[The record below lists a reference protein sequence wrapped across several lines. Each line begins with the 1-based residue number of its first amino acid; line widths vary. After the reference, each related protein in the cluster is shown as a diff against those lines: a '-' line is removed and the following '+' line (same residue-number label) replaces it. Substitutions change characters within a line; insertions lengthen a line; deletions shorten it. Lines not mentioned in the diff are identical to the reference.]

1 MGYVERSLY
10 LNRLMR
16 LKGKP
21 DIKVI
26 TGIRRCGKS
35 ELMKSFISYL
45 RKTEPQSNVVYI
57 DLMDLD
63 YENLKEYHALHQYAV
78 DRHMQG
84 VRNYLLV
91 DEVQLCK
98 RFEIAINSLYSR
110 GIYDI
115 YITGSNAFMLSS
127 DLATLFTGRYFEIHV
142 FPFSFSEYLL
152 YTEREDI
159 DRAFDD
165 YVLTGGMSGSYIYDT
180 EQERRDYISGVL
192 ETIITRDLTQKY
204 ALRDDAAI
212 IKTADFLFDNIGN
225 LTSSSGISNALK
237 AGQIPA
243 SHITVR
249 NYIEYLCRAY
259 LFYRVQRYDIRG
271 KELLKTLDKYYY
283 ADAGFRYARLGRRNM
298 DYGRQYENL
307 VALELLRKGY
317 SIYAG
322 KLYQKEIDFVAMNE
336 DRKVYIQVC
345 DDLSSE
351 QTQAREKAPLLS
363 IRDAYPKMII
373 ARTKHEEYDIDGI
386 RVVDIARWLKGED
399 S

>member
-45 RKTEPQSNVVYI
+45 RKTEPQSNIVYI

-63 YENLKEYHALHQYAV
+63 YENLQEYHALHQYAV
-78 DRHMQG
+78 DRHMEG

-115 YITGSNAFMLSS
+115 YITGSNAFILSS

-180 EQERRDYISGVL
+180 EQERKDYISGVL

-204 ALRDDAAI
+204 ALRDDTAI

-225 LTSSSGISNALK
+225 LTSSSGISNTLK

-243 SHITVR
+243 SHITVS

-259 LFYRVQRYDIRG
+259 LFYRVQRYDIR
-271 KELLKTLDKYYY
+271 E
-283 ADAGFRYARLGRRNM
+283 R
-298 DYGRQYENL
+298 
-307 VALELLRKGY
+307 
-317 SIYAG
+317 
-322 KLYQKEIDFVAMNE
+322 
-336 DRKVYIQVC
+336 
-345 DDLSSE
+345 SS
-351 QTQAREKAPLLS
+351 
-363 IRDAYPKMII
+363 
-373 ARTKHEEYDIDGI
+373 
-386 RVVDIARWLKGED
+386 
-399 S
+399 

>member
-45 RKTEPQSNVVYI
+45 RKTEPQSNIVYI

-63 YENLKEYHALHQYAV
+63 YENLQEYHALHQYAV
-78 DRHMQG
+78 DRHMEG

-115 YITGSNAFMLSS
+115 YITGSNAFILSS

-165 YVLTGGMSGSYIYDT
+165 YVLTGGNVRFLYI
-180 EQERRDYISGVL
+180 
-192 ETIITRDLTQKY
+192 
-204 ALRDDAAI
+204 
-212 IKTADFLFDNIGN
+212 
-225 LTSSSGISNALK
+225 
-237 AGQIPA
+237 
-243 SHITVR
+243 
-249 NYIEYLCRAY
+249 
-259 LFYRVQRYDIRG
+259 
-271 KELLKTLDKYYY
+271 
-283 ADAGFRYARLGRRNM
+283 
-298 DYGRQYENL
+298 
-307 VALELLRKGY
+307 
-317 SIYAG
+317 
-322 KLYQKEIDFVAMNE
+322 
-336 DRKVYIQVC
+336 
-345 DDLSSE
+345 
-351 QTQAREKAPLLS
+351 
-363 IRDAYPKMII
+363 
-373 ARTKHEEYDIDGI
+373 
-386 RVVDIARWLKGED
+386 
-399 S
+399 

>member
-45 RKTEPQSNVVYI
+45 RKTEPQSNIVYI

-63 YENLKEYHALHQYAV
+63 YENLQEYHALHQYAV
-78 DRHMQG
+78 DRHMEG

-115 YITGSNAFMLSS
+115 YITGSNAFILSS

-180 EQERRDYISGVL
+180 EQERKDYISGVL

-204 ALRDDAAI
+204 ALRDDTAI
-212 IKTADFLFDNIGN
+212 IKNRMTAILIRLYMPTKSFLIFNQTAVCWNI
-225 LTSSSGISNALK
+225 SAIK
-237 AGQIPA
+237 
-243 SHITVR
+243 V
-249 NYIEYLCRAY
+249 
-259 LFYRVQRYDIRG
+259 
-271 KELLKTLDKYYY
+271 
-283 ADAGFRYARLGRRNM
+283 
-298 DYGRQYENL
+298 
-307 VALELLRKGY
+307 LR
-317 SIYAG
+317 
-322 KLYQKEIDFVAMNE
+322 
-336 DRKVYIQVC
+336 
-345 DDLSSE
+345 
-351 QTQAREKAPLLS
+351 
-363 IRDAYPKMII
+363 
-373 ARTKHEEYDIDGI
+373 
-386 RVVDIARWLKGED
+386 
-399 S
+399 